1 MSDST
6 TSTPPPPVPDAPD
19 TPADADTA
27 RIRLTAVLVG
37 VAAALVLAVGA
48 VAVRAGQGDDAAA
61 DPNDGWNG
69 TLQGPTPRPE
79 FTLTD
84 TEGRPYDFAAETEGQ
99 LTLLF
104 FGYTHCPDVCPG
116 HLSILSGAMEMPGVP
131 QPKVVFVTTDPAR
144 DTPERLREWLD
155 NFDEDYVGLTG
166 TVAEVAA
173 AERAAFVAGSIRLDE
188 EGDAVT
194 VEPAAGSA
202 EAAAD
207 YEVGHAAQILA
218 YTPDD
223 QSHLAYPFGTR
234 RQDWADDL
242 PRMLEEFPAGSSDTG
257 DSGGSSGSG
266 GSTDDGGSGS

>member
-1 MSDST
+1 MSDSSTT
-6 TSTPPPPVPDAPD
+6 TSPPPPVPDAP

-27 RIRLTAVLVG
+27 RIRLTAILVG
-37 VAAALVLAVGA
+37 VAAALVLAIGA
-48 VAVRAGQGDDAAA
+48 VAVLAGGDDDAAA

-69 TLQGPTPRPE
+69 TLQGPTPRPA

-84 TEGRPYDFAAETEGQ
+84 TEGRPYDFAAETQGQ

-104 FGYTHCPDVCPG
+104 FGYTHCPDICPG
-116 HLSILSGAMEMPGVP
+116 HLSILSGAMDMPGVP

-144 DTPERLREWLD
+144 DTPERLRGWLD

-173 AERAAFVAGSIRLDE
+173 AEQAAFVAGSIRLDE
-188 EGDAVT
+188 DGNAVT
-194 VEPAAGSA
+194 AEPAAGSA
-202 EAAAD
+202 GAAAD

-223 QSHLAYPFGTR
+223 RSHLAYPFGTR

-242 PRMLEEFPAGSSDTG
+242 PRMLEEFPAGSADA
-257 DSGGSSGSG
+257 GSSDPDEGGAGS
-266 GSTDDGGSGS
+266 